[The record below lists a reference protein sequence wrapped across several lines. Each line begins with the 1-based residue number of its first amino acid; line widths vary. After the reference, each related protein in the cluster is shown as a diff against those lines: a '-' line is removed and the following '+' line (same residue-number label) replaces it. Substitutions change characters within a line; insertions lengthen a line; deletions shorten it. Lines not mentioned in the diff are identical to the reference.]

1 MLQTHNRNKKHC
13 TPLRGDHAS
22 ATNPAHRRNMPK
34 RLGLTF
40 INSHR
45 LTPSIN
51 SITFVGKTRMSSEGH
66 KTLPRQPE
74 MNVGTMGHVDHGK
87 TTLVQSLTG
96 VWASRHSE
104 ELKRGI
110 TIKLGYADMPIY
122 KCPNCEPPENYTT
135 KPICSNCSSKAE
147 FERAIS
153 FVDAPGH
160 EALMATMLSGAA
172 IMDGAILVIA
182 ADEPCPQP
190 QTREHLAAADVTGIK
205 NIVIVQNK
213 IDIVD
218 EKRAHQSYT
227 EIKNF
232 IKGTRAQNAPIIPIS
247 AQRGIN
253 IDILLQAIEHIMP
266 TPKRDETKPP
276 FMYIVRS
283 FDTNKPGTTIDK
295 LEGGVIGGTII
306 QGKFKVGEELEIRP
320 GIAQEGKNAYISLLS
335 QIVTLQAGGKN
346 VEEAHCGGLVGVGT
360 LLDPSYSK
368 ADGLTGNIAGK
379 TGMLPPT
386 LTELT
391 LETQILD
398 RAVGTKELMKV
409 EEVSMNETLL
419 LHVGAAITTGKVSS
433 IRKGTA
439 LIKLTRPVCAQTE
452 SRVALS
458 RKIAG
463 RWRLIGYGMTR

>member
-1 MLQTHNRNKKHC
+1 MSEDNAEKSA
-13 TPLRGDHAS
+13 PL
-22 ATNPAHRRNMPK
+22 
-34 RLGLTF
+34 
-40 INSHR
+40 
-45 LTPSIN
+45 PS
-51 SITFVGKTRMSSEGH
+51 
-66 KTLPRQPE
+66 QPVV
-74 MNVGTMGHVDHGK
+74 NIGTIGHVDHGK
-87 TTLVQSLTG
+87 TTLVQALTG

-122 KCPNCEPPENYTT
+122 KCPKCEPPKNLST
-135 KPICSNCSSKAE
+135 KPVCPACGSKAV
-147 FERAIS
+147 FARAIS

-172 IMDGAILVIA
+172 IMDGVILVIA

-205 NIVIVQNK
+205 NIIIAQNK

-218 EKRAHQSYT
+218 EKRAHQSHA

-232 IKGTRAQNAPIIPIS
+232 VKGTAAEDAPIIPIS

-253 IDILLQAIEHIMP
+253 MDILLQAMEQFVP
-266 TPKRDETKPP
+266 TPKRDEDKPP
-276 FMYIVRS
+276 FMYVVRS
-283 FDTNKPGTTIDK
+283 FDTNKPGTTIDT
-295 LEGGVIGGTII
+295 LEGGVLGGTII
-306 QGKFKVGEELEIRP
+306 QGTFKVGDELEIRP
-320 GIAQEGKNAYISLLS
+320 GIAAEGKSTPTPLFS
-335 QIVTLQAGGKN
+335 EIVTLQAGGKN

-386 LTELT
+386 LSELT
-391 LETQILD
+391 LQAQILD
-398 RAVGTKELMKV
+398 RAVGTKELTKID
-409 EEVSMNETLL
+409 EVTMNETLL
-419 LHVGAAITTGKVSS
+419 LHVGAAITVGKVAS
-433 IRKGTA
+433 IRKGNV
-439 LIKLTRPVCAQTE
+439 LIKLTRPVCAQTT

-458 RKIAG
+458 RKIGG
-463 RWRLIGYGMTR
+463 RWRLIGFGMIK